1 MDLQTE
7 LNYMERVK
15 ELHYNNVF
23 KFRQL
28 NILDA
33 ERLAKIA
40 QRKALY
46 DTVKIIGKIYHH
58 AK

>member
-1 MDLQTE
+1 MDLQTQ
-7 LNYMERVK
+7 LSFMERVK
-15 ELHYNNVF
+15 ELHYNNVL

-28 NILDA
+28 NITDA

-46 DTVKIIGKIYHH
+46 DTVKIIGKIYDD